1 MYGTAAKIEPIFPR
15 KQQKSIYIGAVGVSL
30 GYLLSALQL
39 QYWVFLLACLFSFL
53 IFKLRTQWSF
63 YSGKQFAYS
72 KVEDI
77 ESETRSTERGSD
89 WEVDNLVREEDIKGW
104 INEVLAQQWMY
115 ISQAATET
123 MVSFLDPLFESNRP
137 KYLKFLKV
145 QRLDL
150 GHCPPIIKRVWV
162 QRNDYPTSMSTSAII
177 EKPQSTVLMVDVQW
191 TIGNAELDIVTA
203 ANSDLFGGLVGS
215 VVVRLT
221 DFKFMGTLRV
231 ELSGFH
237 EQWPT
242 FTSLLWGFAIK
253 PRFRFETT
261 VVSQYFA
268 AGITPLRDFIKNLLS
283 DSLVRSLVFPK
294 YYEYKLD
301 TPAERENAL
310 PEFMCSM
317 CGERTHNDIV
327 NYEETL

>member
-1 MYGTAAKIEPIFPR
+1 MYGNEAKIEPIFPL
-15 KQQKSIYIGAVGVSL
+15 KHQKSVYIGAVGVTL

-39 QYWVFLLACLFSFL
+39 QYWVFLLVCLVSFL
-53 IFKLRTQWSF
+53 IFKLRSHWSIH
-63 YSGKQFAYS
+63 SGKTFAYS

-77 ESETRSTERGSD
+77 ESQTRSKEKGSD
-89 WEVDNLVREEDIKGW
+89 WEVDNRVREEDIKGW
-104 INEVLAQQWMY
+104 INEVLAQQWTY
-115 ISQAATET
+115 ISQATTESL
-123 MVSFLDPLFESNRP
+123 VSFLDPLFESKRP

-150 GHCPPIIKRVWV
+150 GHSPPIIKRVWV
-162 QRNDYPTSMSTSAII
+162 QKNEHSTSSTT
-177 EKPQSTVLMVDVQW
+177 EKSQSTVLMVDVQW

-203 ANSDLFGGLVGS
+203 ANSELFGGLVGS
-215 VVVRLT
+215 VVVKIT

-242 FTSLLWGFAIK
+242 FSSLIWGFAIK

-268 AGITPLRDFIKNLLS
+268 AGISPLRDFSKNLLA
-283 DSLVRSLVFPK
+283 DSLVKSIVFPNF
-294 YYEYKLD
+294 YEHKLG
-301 TPAERENAL
+301 TSEGAETAITD
-310 PEFMCSM
+310 FICSV
-317 CGERTHNDIV
+317 CGERTYNAVV
-327 NYEETL
+327 NSDEPL

>member
-1 MYGTAAKIEPIFPR
+1 MYGTTAKIEPIFPR
-15 KQQKSIYIGAVGVSL
+15 KQQKSIYIGAAGVSL

-39 QYWVFLLACLFSFL
+39 QYWLFLLACLFSFL
-53 IFKLRTQWSF
+53 IFKLRTHCPL
-63 YSGKQFAYS
+63 YSGKHLAHS

-77 ESETRSTERGSD
+77 ESKIRSKSD
-89 WEVDNLVREEDIKGW
+89 WEVDNVVKEENIKGW
-104 INEVLAQQWMY
+104 MNEILAQQWTY
-115 ISQAATET
+115 ISHAATES
-123 MVSFLDPLFESNRP
+123 MVNFLDPLFESNRP

-162 QRNDYPTSMSTSAII
+162 QTNDHPTSISTSGTM
-177 EKPQSTVLMVDVQW
+177 ENSSTVLMVDVQW
-191 TIGNAELDIVTA
+191 TIGNAELDILTA

-215 VVVRLT
+215 VVVRIT

-231 ELSGFH
+231 ELNGFH

-242 FTSLLWGFAIK
+242 FSRLLWGFALK

-268 AGITPLRDFIKNLLS
+268 AGVSPLRDFIKNLLS
-283 DSLVRSLVFPK
+283 DSLAKSLVFPK
-294 YYEYKLD
+294 YHEYKLD
-301 TPAERENAL
+301 NQKEGETAL
-310 PEFMCSM
+310 PVFMCSA
-317 CGERTHNDIV
+317 CGEKTYNAVV
-327 NYEETL
+327 NEKETL